1 MTSSLLVQL
10 LITGLTMGSIYAL
23 VAIAYNI
30 IFSTTHII
38 NFATGEFVML
48 GGLITLSLVTSLN
61 IPSLAAIPIT
71 MVVVAVVG
79 LIVERVAYRPV
90 QGVKV
95 AGHSIAWIISTLAFS
110 IILQNIAMLVW
121 GKEFLPVPPP
131 FGSSNIT
138 FMGAALDT
146 NQLYIFIAAITI
158 AILVEILLNKSY
170 VGMMIKATSVNRRA
184 AEYMGIKT
192 TFVISLSFAIGG
204 GIASIAGILVSPL
217 TFASSTM
224 GLLIGLKGFA
234 VAIMGGLGSGQ
245 GAIIGGLLLGICEV
259 FAGSLISPGY
269 RDIVAFILLILVLA
283 LKPDGLFGE
292 AIQEKA

>member
-1 MTSSLLVQL
+1 MTSSFIIQL
-10 LITGLTMGSIYAL
+10 LISGLTMGSIYAL

-48 GGLITLSLVTSLN
+48 GALVTLSLVTGVH
-61 IPSLAAIPIT
+61 IPSLAAIPIA

-79 LIVERVAYRPV
+79 LLVERLAYRPV

-110 IILQNIAMLVW
+110 IILQNIAMIIW

-131 FGSSNIT
+131 FGSRNIS

-146 NQLYIFIAAITI
+146 NQIYIFLAALTI
-158 AILVEILLNKSY
+158 ALLVEVLLNKTY
-170 VGMMIKATSVNRRA
+170 IGMMIKATSVNRRA

-192 TFVISLSFAIGG
+192 AFVISLSFAIAG
-204 GIASIAGILVSPL
+204 GISAIAGILVSPL

-234 VAIMGGLGSGQ
+234 VAIMGGLGSGH
-245 GAIIGGLLLGICEV
+245 GAILAGLLLGICEV
-259 FAGSLISPGY
+259 FAGSLFSPGY
-269 RDIVAFILLILVLA
+269 RDIVAFILLIAVLA

>member
-1 MTSSLLVQL
+1 MTSSFVLQL
-10 LITGLTMGSIYAL
+10 LFAGLTMGSVYAL

-48 GGLITLSLVTSLN
+48 GALITLSFVTGMNFPTL
-61 IPSLAAIPIT
+61 IAIPIA
-71 MVVVAVVG
+71 MILVAIVG
-79 LIVERVAYRPV
+79 VIVERIAYRPV

-95 AGHSIAWIISTLAFS
+95 AGHSIAWIITTLAFS
-110 IILQNIAMLVW
+110 IILQNVAMLIW

-131 FGSSNIT
+131 FGSSTIS
-138 FMGAALDT
+138 FMGAAIDT
-146 NQLYIFIAAITI
+146 NQLYIFLAAL
-158 AILVEILLNKSY
+158 ILALLIEILLHKTY
-170 VGMMIKATSVNRRA
+170 IGMMIKATSVNRRA
-184 AEYMGIKT
+184 AEYMGIRT
-192 TFVISLSFAIGG
+192 TFVIALSFAISGG
-204 GIASIAGILVSPL
+204 VSAVAGILVSPL

-234 VAIMGGLGSGQ
+234 VAIMGGLGSGR
-245 GAIIGGLLLGICEV
+245 GAILAGLILGICEV
-259 FAGSLISPGY
+259 FAGSFISPGY
-269 RDIVAFILLILVLA
+269 RDIVAFVLLIAVLA

>member
-1 MTSSLLVQL
+1 MTSSFVMQLV
-10 LITGLTMGSIYAL
+10 ISGLTMGSIYAL

-48 GGLITLSLVTSLN
+48 GALVTLSIVTGLH
-61 IPSLAAIPIT
+61 IPPLLAIPLT
-71 MVVVAVVG
+71 MIVVAIVG
-79 LIVERVAYRPV
+79 LMVERIAYRPV

-110 IILQNIAMLVW
+110 IILQNIAMIIW
-121 GKEFLPVPPP
+121 GKDFLPVPPP
-131 FGSSNIT
+131 FESKTIS

-146 NQLYIFIAAITI
+146 NQLYIFLGALLIAL
-158 AILVEILLNKSY
+158 LVEILLNKTY
-170 VGMMIKATSVNRRA
+170 IGKMIKATSVNKQA

-192 TFVISLSFAIGG
+192 SYVISLSFAIAG
-204 GIASIAGILVSPL
+204 GIASIAGVLVSPL

-234 VAIMGGLGSGQ
+234 VGVMGGLGSGH
-245 GAIIGGLLLGICEV
+245 GAIFAGLALGICEV
-259 FAGSLISPGY
+259 FAGSFISAGY
-269 RDIVAFILLILVLA
+269 RDIVAFVLLIIVLA

-292 AIQEKA
+292 AIVEKA

>member
-1 MTSSLLVQL
+1 MTSDLITQLLVS
-10 LITGLTMGSIYAL
+10 GLTMGSIYAL

-48 GGLITLSLVTSLN
+48 GALVTLSLVTGLH
-61 IPSLAAIPIT
+61 IPSLLAIPVT
-71 MVVVAVVG
+71 MIVVAIVG

-90 QGVKV
+90 QGKKV

-110 IILQNIAMLVW
+110 IILQNVAMLIW
-121 GKEFLPVPPP
+121 GKEFLPVPAP
-131 FGSSNIT
+131 FGNRTVS
-138 FMGAALDT
+138 FMGAVIDT
-146 NQLYIFIAAITI
+146 NQIYIFLAALIIAL
-158 AILVEILLNKSY
+158 LVEVLLNKTY
-170 VGMMIKATSVNRRA
+170 IGMMIKATSVNRRA

-192 TFVISLSFAIGG
+192 TFVISLSFAIAGG
-204 GIASIAGILVSPL
+204 VSSIAGILVSPL

-234 VAIMGGLGSGQ
+234 VAIMGGLGSGH
-245 GAIIGGLLLGICEV
+245 GAIIAGLVLGVCEV
-259 FAGSLISPGY
+259 FAGSIFSPGY
-269 RDIVAFILLILVLA
+269 RDIVAFVLLIAVLA

>member
-1 MTSSLLVQL
+1 MTSSFIIQL

-23 VAIAYNI
+23 VAISYNV

-48 GGLITLSLVTSLN
+48 GALVTLSIVTGIN
-61 IPSLAAIPIT
+61 ISPLLAIPLT
-71 MVVVAVVG
+71 MVIVAIVG
-79 LIVERVAYRPV
+79 LVVERVAYRPV

-110 IILQNIAMLVW
+110 IILQNVAMIIW
-121 GKEFLPVPPP
+121 GKDFLPVPPL
-131 FGSSNIT
+131 FETSNIS

-146 NQLYIFIAAITI
+146 NQLFIFIGAMVI
-158 AILVEILLNKSY
+158 AMLVEVLLNKTY
-170 VGMMIKATSVNRRA
+170 IGNMIKATSINRQA

-192 TFVISLSFAIGG
+192 SYVISLSFAIAG
-204 GIASIAGILVSPL
+204 GIASIAGVLVSPL

-234 VAIMGGLGSGQ
+234 VAIMGGLGSGH
-245 GAIIGGLLLGICEV
+245 GAIFAGLSLGIIEV
-259 FAGSLISPGY
+259 FAGSLISAGY
-269 RDIVAFILLILVLA
+269 RDIVAFVLLIIVLA
-283 LKPDGLFGE
+283 FKPDGLFGE
-292 AIQEKA
+292 AVVEKA